1 MSGDDN
7 GRARIGGVPWDA
19 LVAPWPAWQT
29 VPITLSDGKA
39 ATGVSWRCVQE
50 RLDEVVK
57 PWGWDCQCFVDGQL
71 AIVTATITIRDGQ
84 ITVSRTDCAGVEG
97 EPMTPGWSDA
107 VKTAATE
114 ACKGAAGQFGIGRE
128 LYEDPLKATRQATG
142 VGVAPASAVGTTGDG
157 KPVPSTGDIADVLAE
172 TQGVEHDHE
181 ASPVDPPPV
190 EKADTAT
197 VAAVAIT
204 PAIGDTTACP
214 KCAREFKVT
223 GKTADRGGL
232 CYRCGRVTA

>member
-29 VPITLSDGKA
+29 VPIKLSNGKS

-71 AIVTATITIRDGQ
+71 AIVTATISIRDGQ

-97 EPMTPGWSDA
+97 EPMAPGWSDA

-128 LYEDPLKATRQATG
+128 LYEEPLNATRQATG
-142 VGVAPASAVGTTGDG
+142 VGEPATG
-157 KPVPSTGDIADVLAE
+157 
-172 TQGVEHDHE
+172 GVE
-181 ASPVDPPPV
+181 
-190 EKADTAT
+190 
-197 VAAVAIT
+197 T
-204 PAIGDTTACP
+204 PAEHRRRVGRD
-214 KCAREFKVT
+214 ARRR
-223 GKTADRGGL
+223 A
-232 CYRCGRVTA
+232 